1 MATTDVRIP
10 KGFKERFNVAIRNT
24 IGLTQDPIPP
34 CEDAATSYMALDS
47 VARLVH
53 GDLASML
60 VGGLS
65 SLFFQTLHPYA
76 MSGVA
81 QHSRYQND
89 PLGRMLQTAN
99 FIGFTT
105 YGTKE
110 LAYSSIERV
119 LAVHEAVR
127 GTADDGVDYYAND
140 PHLLLWVHCAEISM
154 FLEGYLQ
161 FGSKKVSDDERDTY
175 VLEMAQLA
183 KDLGITNPPLTYA
196 ELRATLET
204 FRPELRLIPEG
215 AVARDFVAH
224 EIIKERYKKIG
235 FWFFVQS
242 SYALMEPWARDLLGV
257 PRRIALNK
265 YFIKP
270 VTVLLCRILRIFVP
284 PFEPPRP

>member
-1 MATTDVRIP
+1 VANTDVRLP

-24 IGLTQDPIPP
+24 IGLTQDPIPICDDP
-34 CEDAATSYMALDS
+34 EISYMATDS
-47 VARLVH
+47 IARLVH

-60 VGGLS
+60 IGGIA

-76 MSGVA
+76 MAGVA

-99 FIGFTT
+99 FLGFTT
-105 YGTKE
+105 YGPKD

-127 GTADDGVDYYAND
+127 GTADDGVEYYAND

-154 FLEGYLQ
+154 FLEGYLK
-161 FGSKKVSDDERDTY
+161 FGRKHITDRERDTY
-175 VLEMAQLA
+175 VLEMSQLA
-183 KDLGITNPPLTYA
+183 LDFGITDPPRTYQ
-196 ELRATLET
+196 ELQDELSR

-224 EIIKERYKKIG
+224 EIIKERSKKIV

-242 SYALMEPWARDLLGV
+242 SYALMEPWAQDLLGAPKRV
-257 PRRIALNK
+257 RLNK

-270 VTVLLCRILRIFVP
+270 VIHLLSRCLRIFVP
-284 PFEPPRP
+284 PYEPPRP

>member
-1 MATTDVRIP
+1 MTTEDVRLP

-24 IGLTQDPIPP
+24 IGLTQDPIPICDDP
-34 CEDAATSYMALDS
+34 EISYMATTS

-60 VGGLS
+60 VGGIA

-76 MSGVA
+76 MAGVA

-99 FIGFTT
+99 FLGFTT
-105 YGTKE
+105 YGPKD

-127 GTADDGVDYYAND
+127 GTADDGTEYYAND

-154 FLEGYLQ
+154 FLEGYLK
-161 FGSKKVSDDERDTY
+161 FGRKHICDQDRDTY
-175 VLEMAQLA
+175 VLEMSQLA
-183 KDLGITNPPLTYA
+183 LDLGIPNPPKTYQ
-196 ELRATLET
+196 ELQGELSR

-215 AVARDFVAH
+215 EVARDFVAH
-224 EIIKERYKKIG
+224 EIIKERSKKLV

-257 PRRIALNK
+257 PRRVSLNK
-265 YFIKP
+265 YFIRP
-270 VTVLLCRILRIFVP
+270 ITMFLSRCLRIFVP
-284 PFEPPRP
+284 PYEPPRP

>member
-1 MATTDVRIP
+1 MANTDVRLP

-24 IGLTQDPIPP
+24 IGLTQDPIPICDDP
-34 CEDAATSYMALDS
+34 EISYMAINS

-60 VGGLS
+60 IGGIA

-76 MSGVA
+76 MAGVA

-99 FIGFTT
+99 FLGFTT
-105 YGTKE
+105 YGPKD

-127 GTADDGVDYYAND
+127 GTADDGVEYYAND

-154 FLEGYLQ
+154 FLEGYLK
-161 FGSKKVSDDERDTY
+161 FGRKRITDQERDAY
-175 VLEMAQLA
+175 VLEMSQLA
-183 KDLGITNPPLTYA
+183 LDFGITNPPRTYR
-196 ELRATLET
+196 ELRDELSR

-224 EIIKERYKKIG
+224 EIIKERSKKIV

-242 SYALMEPWARDLLGV
+242 SYALMEPWAQESLGV
-257 PRRIALNK
+257 PRRVRLNR
-265 YFIKP
+265 YLIKP
-270 VTVLLCRILRIFVP
+270 VTKFLSRCLRIFVP
-284 PFEPPRP
+284 PYEPPRP